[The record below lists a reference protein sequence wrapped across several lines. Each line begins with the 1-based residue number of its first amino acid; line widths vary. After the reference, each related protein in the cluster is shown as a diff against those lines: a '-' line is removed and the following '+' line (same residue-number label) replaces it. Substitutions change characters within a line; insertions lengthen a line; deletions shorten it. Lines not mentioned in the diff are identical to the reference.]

1 MWVTLMDSVCCF
13 VTLYAYEMNKPCAPH
28 AHTLIH
34 TLAYTLSGVTKHFSI
49 TMEYNTYS

>member
-1 MWVTLMDSVCCF
+1 MWVALMGSVWLF
-13 VTLYAYEMNKPCAPH
+13 VILYANGISKPCAPH

-34 TLAYTLSGVTKHFSI
+34 TLTYTLSGVTKHFSI